1 MTANNLKYNRL
12 ITEITVIEL
21 KQPVLTPFTFFILL
35 FTLPLL
41 AGYKTTVKASPNI
54 IYVPTN
60 YLTIQEAINQATSGD
75 TIFVHNGTYYEHV
88 IIDKSISLIGEN
100 RNTTIIDGEDSG
112 SVIYIVANNVYLS
125 NFTIQ
130 NGGKGLSGNGIF
142 IDHSSDNN
150 ISHNTIANSTN
161 GIYLFYSTRNT
172 VFNNTASDNKYGISL
187 RSSSENRIYG
197 NHASDNKY
205 AIALYSS
212 SNNEVHGNNAY
223 RNKFNAI
230 YLNSSN
236 NNLISGNNISNNGE
250 GIRLDFSNKSVISGN
265 TISNNDYGI
274 RLSLSSNNLVS
285 GNTATNNYYGVY
297 LQSSSNTNTI
307 CHNNFNNTDQ
317 AWSDSVSAWDH
328 DDEGNYWSDYTGQ
341 DKNKDGIGDT
351 PYVINMENQDNHP
364 LMGKYSDFS
373 VSWKDKTYHVIT
385 ICNST
390 ISNLRFE
397 VGRETGNKIMN
408 FDIAGEEGEAGFCR
422 IMIPTELM
430 NYSYIVLVDEEET
443 IPTLLS
449 VSNNTHTYL
458 YFTYAHSSRTITIIS
473 SKLLNLY
480 NELQDKYFRL
490 QTDFYNLN
498 STYHEFLVNYTYLLG
513 SHGMLNTSY
522 QQHLQNNAKLQEN
535 YDTLLNN
542 YDQLLRSLTAL
553 NDSYQQHLMDHDELQ
568 KNDTAL
574 LMEHAQNIRNLSY
587 IFIATTAF
595 FIIVVFYLSTH
606 IHRKVAKS

>member
-12 ITEITVIEL
+12 TTKITVIEL
-21 KQPVLTPFTFFILL
+21 KKPILTAFTFFLLL

-41 AGYKTTVKASPNI
+41 AGYKTTVKANPNI
-54 IYVPTN
+54 IHVPTN
-60 YLTIQEAINQATSGD
+60 YPTIQEAINQATSGD
-75 TIFVHNGTYYEHV
+75 TIFVHNGTYYEHI

-100 RNTTIIDGEDSG
+100 RNTTIIDGEDTG

-142 IDHSSDNN
+142 IDHSSGNN
-150 ISHNTIANSTN
+150 ISYNTVANSTN
-161 GIYLFYSTRNT
+161 GIYIFYSTRNT
-172 VFNNTASDNKYGISL
+172 VYNNTASDNKYGIIL
-187 RSSSENRIYG
+187 SSSSNNRIYG
-197 NHASDNKY
+197 NTALDNKY
-205 AIALYSS
+205 GIALYSS
-212 SNNEVHGNNAY
+212 SNNEVHTNNAY

-236 NNLISGNNISNNGE
+236 NNLISGNTVSNSYE
-250 GIRLDFSNKSVISGN
+250 GIRLDFSSNNVISGN
-265 TISNNDYGI
+265 TVSNNDYGI
-274 RLSLSSNNLVS
+274 RLSSSSNNLVS

-307 CHNNFNNTDQ
+307 YHNNFNNTGQ
-317 AWSDSVSAWDH
+317 VWSDSVSAWDH
-328 DDEGNYWSDYTGQ
+328 DEEGNYWSDYTGQ

-351 PYVINMENQDNHP
+351 PYVINVENQDKHP
-364 LMGKYSDFS
+364 LMGKYSDFA
-373 VSWKDKTYHVIT
+373 VTWKDKTYHATT

-397 VGRETGNKIMN
+397 IGQETGNKIMS
-408 FDIAGEEGEAGFCR
+408 FDVTGKEGKTGFCR
-422 IMIPTELM
+422 VMIPTELM
-430 NYSYIVLVDEEET
+430 NYSYIVLIDEEEI

-449 VSNNTHTYL
+449 VSNSTHAYL

-480 NELQDKYFRL
+480 NELLGKYLKL
-490 QTDFYNLN
+490 QTDFHNLN
-498 STYHEFLVNYTYLLG
+498 STYHEFLINYTYLLENY
-513 SHGMLNTSY
+513 GMLNASY
-522 QQHLQNNAKLQEN
+522 QQHLLDNAKLQESF
-535 YDTLLNN
+535 DTLLNN
-542 YDQLLRSLTAL
+542 YDQLLRGFAAL
-553 NDSYQQHLMDHDELQ
+553 NESYQQHLIDHEELQ

-587 IFIATTAF
+587 IFIVTTAF

-606 IHRKVAKS
+606 AHRKVAKS